1 MTTIE
6 HIAEDI
12 FVTTAII
19 RHGFVPC
26 APFSP
31 TAAFSIRVLEFYH
44 TTAAQVS

>member
-6 HIAEDI
+6 HIAEDV

-31 TAAFSIRVLEFYH
+31 TAAFSIRVLEFY
-44 TTAAQVS
+44 